1 MFFVIN
7 RSITDWS
14 LSLAAKNQIRCFPK
28 GKHKGLGPDQCRRK
42 WSPELCFPLFTL
54 ELHLEHDYS
63 PSRRFLLELLQNTL
77 ASSRARSWIEDTSA
91 RPLMVRKVHIP
102 IITPTR
108 PWPRHCIIVVST
120 KFFTS
125 VFVFHCWLCVYVMGM
140 GNMEEGAYYGFQF
153 GFVTLLVVVLWTT
166 GWWLMGRHN
175 LLFCGEAHRQRNHQE
190 EISDPK
196 SLGASVPWL
205 SLVPAASRSDNKTYL
220 EKNNAT

>member
-28 GKHKGLGPDQCRRK
+28 GKHKGPDQCRRK

-77 ASSRARSWIEDTSA
+77 ASSRARPWIEDTSA

-120 KFFTS
+120 KFFPS
-125 VFVFHCWLCVYVMGM
+125 VSYFTVGCVFMLWAWVIWRRGLIMVF
-140 GNMEEGAYYGFQF
+140 NLD
-153 GFVTLLVVVLWTT
+153 LLHF
-166 GWWLMGRHN
+166 WWWCYEQQVG
-175 LLFCGEAHRQRNHQE
+175 
-190 EISDPK
+190 D
-196 SLGASVPWL
+196 
-205 SLVPAASRSDNKTYL
+205 
-220 EKNNAT
+220 

>member
-14 LSLAAKNQIRCFPK
+14 LSLAAKNQIMFPK

-63 PSRRFLLELLQNTL
+63 PSRHFLLELLQNTL
-77 ASSRARSWIEDTSA
+77 ASSRVRPWIEDMSA

-102 IITPTR
+102 SSPPAR

-120 KFFTS
+120 KFSIPQFWCFTVGYVRILWAWWCWIECRLIWRWGLII
-125 VFVFHCWLCVYVMGM
+125 VFNLD
-140 GNMEEGAYYGFQF
+140 
-153 GFVTLLVVVLWTT
+153 LLHFWRCYEQQV
-166 GWWLMGRHN
+166 
-175 LLFCGEAHRQRNHQE
+175 
-190 EISDPK
+190 D
-196 SLGASVPWL
+196 
-205 SLVPAASRSDNKTYL
+205 D
-220 EKNNAT
+220 